1 MRASER
7 LSIGLLTDLKTKVQS
22 RSKTLKYAIKTLLRV
37 SLGCSL
43 TVLVSAQDAQEESIV
58 IDDLSLSELNDQIE
72 RVEDEFYRVFN
83 LSIEEE
89 HLKVECADWTPTGT
103 HIAQR
108 ACQPYFLSQARN
120 QNLRDWNNQMDVI
133 ASPEQMR
140 VRLAAEFEE
149 LTAAIN
155 SVLEENQYLRELNAI
170 LRMLRERAQELE

>member
-1 MRASER
+1 MKH
-7 LSIGLLTDLKTKVQS
+7 LNKKLLALIIS
-22 RSKTLKYAIKTLLRV
+22 CSFP
-37 SLGCSL
+37 SLIC
-43 TVLVSAQDAQEESIV
+43 AQEEPIV

-89 HLKVECADWTPTGT
+89 HLKVECDDWTPTGT

-108 ACQPYFLSQARN
+108 ACQPFFLTQARN

-133 ASPEQMR
+133 ASPEQLR

-170 LRMLRERAQELE
+170 LRMLRDRSQEIE

>member
-1 MRASER
+1 MKH
-7 LSIGLLTDLKTKVQS
+7 LNKKLLALIIS
-22 RSKTLKYAIKTLLRV
+22 CSFP
-37 SLGCSL
+37 SLIC
-43 TVLVSAQDAQEESIV
+43 AQEEPIV

-72 RVEDEFYRVFN
+72 RVEDEFYSVFN

-89 HLKVECADWTPTGT
+89 HLKVECDDWTPTGT

-108 ACQPYFLSQARN
+108 ACQPFFLTQARN

-133 ASPEQMR
+133 ASPEQLR

-170 LRMLRERAQELE
+170 LRMLRDRSQEIE

>member
-7 LSIGLLTDLKTKVQS
+7 LSTGLLTDLKTKVQS

-43 TVLVSAQDAQEESIV
+43 TVLASAQEESIV

-89 HLKVECADWTPTGT
+89 HLKVECAD
-103 HIAQR
+103 
-108 ACQPYFLSQARN
+108 
-120 QNLRDWNNQMDVI
+120 
-133 ASPEQMR
+133 
-140 VRLAAEFEE
+140 
-149 LTAAIN
+149 
-155 SVLEENQYLRELNAI
+155 
-170 LRMLRERAQELE
+170 

>member
-1 MRASER
+1 
-7 LSIGLLTDLKTKVQS
+7 LKHVNN
-22 RSKTLKYAIKTLLRV
+22 TLLAV
-37 SLGCSL
+37 IVCCSFTTL
-43 TVLVSAQDAQEESIV
+43 ISAQEEPIV

-89 HLKVECADWTPTGT
+89 HLKVECDDWTPTGT

-108 ACQPYFLSQARN
+108 ACQPFFLTQARN

-133 ASPEQMR
+133 ASPEQLR

-170 LRMLRERAQELE
+170 LRMLRDRSQEIE

>member
-1 MRASER
+1 M
-7 LSIGLLTDLKTKVQS
+7 KHVNN
-22 RSKTLKYAIKTLLRV
+22 TLLAV
-37 SLGCSL
+37 IVCCSITTL
-43 TVLVSAQDAQEESIV
+43 ISAQEEPIV

-89 HLKVECADWTPTGT
+89 HLKVECDDWTPTGT

-108 ACQPYFLSQARN
+108 ACQPFFLTQARN
-120 QNLRDWNNQMDVI
+120 QYLRDWNNQMDVI
-133 ASPEQMR
+133 ASPEQLR

-170 LRMLRERAQELE
+170 LRMLRDRSQEIE

>member
-1 MRASER
+1 MKHLNKKLLAAFVSCSFNA
-7 LSIGLLTDLKTKVQS
+7 LSS
-22 RSKTLKYAIKTLLRV
+22 
-37 SLGCSL
+37 
-43 TVLVSAQDAQEESIV
+43 AQEEPIV

-89 HLKVECADWTPTGT
+89 HLKVECDDWTPTGT

-108 ACQPYFLSQARN
+108 ACQPFFLTQARN

-133 ASPEQMR
+133 ASPEQLR

-155 SVLEENQYLRELNAI
+155 RVLEENQYLRELNAI
-170 LRMLRERAQELE
+170 LRMLRDRSQEIE

>member
-1 MRASER
+1 MKHLNKKLLAAFVSCLFNA
-7 LSIGLLTDLKTKVQS
+7 LSS
-22 RSKTLKYAIKTLLRV
+22 
-37 SLGCSL
+37 
-43 TVLVSAQDAQEESIV
+43 AQEEPIV

-89 HLKVECADWTPTGT
+89 HLKVECDDWTPTGT

-108 ACQPYFLSQARN
+108 ACQPFFLTQARN

-133 ASPEQMR
+133 ASPEQLR

-155 SVLEENQYLRELNAI
+155 RVLEENQYLRELNAI
-170 LRMLRERAQELE
+170 LRMLRDRSQEIE

>member
-1 MRASER
+1 MIHRNKK
-7 LSIGLLTDLKTKVQS
+7 LLEV
-22 RSKTLKYAIKTLLRV
+22 I
-37 SLGCSL
+37 LGCSFMTL
-43 TVLVSAQDAQEESIV
+43 ASGQEEPIV

-108 ACQPYFLSQARN
+108 ACQPFFLSQARN

-170 LRMLRERAQELE
+170 LRMLRERSQEIE

>member
-1 MRASER
+1 M
-7 LSIGLLTDLKTKVQS
+7 KHVNN
-22 RSKTLKYAIKTLLRV
+22 TLLAV
-37 SLGCSL
+37 IVCCSFTTL
-43 TVLVSAQDAQEESIV
+43 ISAQEEPIV

-108 ACQPYFLSQARN
+108 ACQPHFLTQARN

-133 ASPEQMR
+133 ASPEQSR

-149 LTAAIN
+149 LTAVIN
-155 SVLEENQYLRELNAI
+155 EVLEENQYFRELNAI
-170 LRMLRERAQELE
+170 LRMLRERAQEID

>member
-1 MRASER
+1 MKHVNKK
-7 LSIGLLTDLKTKVQS
+7 LLAVIISCSFT
-22 RSKTLKYAIKTLLRV
+22 TLI
-37 SLGCSL
+37 S
-43 TVLVSAQDAQEESIV
+43 AQEEPIV

-83 LSIEEE
+83 LSIEEV
-89 HLKVECADWTPTGT
+89 HLKVECDDWTPTGT

-108 ACQPYFLSQARN
+108 ACQPFFLTQARN

-133 ASPEQMR
+133 ASPEQLR

-170 LRMLRERAQELE
+170 LRMLRDRSQEIE

>member
-1 MRASER
+1 M
-7 LSIGLLTDLKTKVQS
+7 KHVNN
-22 RSKTLKYAIKTLLRV
+22 TLLAVIV
-37 SLGCSL
+37 SCSFTTL
-43 TVLVSAQDAQEESIV
+43 ISAQEEPIV

-89 HLKVECADWTPTGT
+89 HLKVECDDWTPTGT

-108 ACQPYFLSQARN
+108 ACQPFFLTQARN

-133 ASPEQMR
+133 ASPEQLR

-170 LRMLRERAQELE
+170 LRMLRDRSQEIE

>member
-1 MRASER
+1 
-7 LSIGLLTDLKTKVQS
+7 LKHVNNKLLAVIVSCSFT
-22 RSKTLKYAIKTLLRV
+22 TLI
-37 SLGCSL
+37 S
-43 TVLVSAQDAQEESIV
+43 AQEEPIV

-89 HLKVECADWTPTGT
+89 HLKVECDDWTPTGT

-108 ACQPYFLSQARN
+108 ACQPFFLTQARN

-133 ASPEQMR
+133 ASPEQLR

-170 LRMLRERAQELE
+170 LRMLRDRSQEIE

>member
-1 MRASER
+1 VIVCCSF
-7 LSIGLLTDLKTKVQS
+7 T
-22 RSKTLKYAIKTLLRV
+22 TLI
-37 SLGCSL
+37 S
-43 TVLVSAQDAQEESIV
+43 AQEEPIV

-89 HLKVECADWTPTGT
+89 HLKVECDDWTPTGT

-108 ACQPYFLSQARN
+108 ACQPFFLTQARN

-133 ASPEQMR
+133 ASPEQLR

-170 LRMLRERAQELE
+170 LRMLRDRSQEIE

>member
-1 MRASER
+1 M
-7 LSIGLLTDLKTKVQS
+7 KHVNN
-22 RSKTLKYAIKTLLRV
+22 TLLAV
-37 SLGCSL
+37 IVCCSFTTL
-43 TVLVSAQDAQEESIV
+43 ISAQEEPIV

-89 HLKVECADWTPTGT
+89 HLKVECDDWTPTGT

-108 ACQPYFLSQARN
+108 ACQPFFLTQARN

-133 ASPEQMR
+133 ASPEQLR

-155 SVLEENQYLRELNAI
+155 RVLEENQYLRELNAI
-170 LRMLRERAQELE
+170 LRMLRDRSQEIE

>member
-1 MRASER
+1 MGQMINDRIGGQSLKR
-7 LSIGLLTDLKTKVQS
+7 LDKANLCTVAGVLFLTSVF
-22 RSKTLKYAIKTLLRV
+22 
-37 SLGCSL
+37 
-43 TVLVSAQDAQEESIV
+43 AQDDPIV

-108 ACQPYFLSQARN
+108 ACQPHFLTQARN

-133 ASPEQMR
+133 ASPEQLR

-155 SVLEENQYLRELNAI
+155 EVLEENQYFRELNAI
-170 LRMLRERAQELE
+170 LRMLRERAQEID

>member
-1 MRASER
+1 MKHVNKK
-7 LSIGLLTDLKTKVQS
+7 LLAVIISCSFT
-22 RSKTLKYAIKTLLRV
+22 TLI
-37 SLGCSL
+37 S
-43 TVLVSAQDAQEESIV
+43 AQEEPIV

-89 HLKVECADWTPTGT
+89 HLKVECDDWTPTGT

-108 ACQPYFLSQARN
+108 ACQPFFLTQARN

-133 ASPEQMR
+133 ASPEQLR

-170 LRMLRERAQELE
+170 LRMLRDRSQEIE

>member
-1 MRASER
+1 M
-7 LSIGLLTDLKTKVQS
+7 KHVNN
-22 RSKTLKYAIKTLLRV
+22 TLLAV
-37 SLGCSL
+37 IVCCSFTTL
-43 TVLVSAQDAQEESIV
+43 ISAQEEPIV

-89 HLKVECADWTPTGT
+89 HLKVECDDWTPTGT

-108 ACQPYFLSQARN
+108 ACQPFFLTQARN

-133 ASPEQMR
+133 ASPEQLR

-149 LTAAIN
+149 LSAAIN

-170 LRMLRERAQELE
+170 LRMLRDRSQEIE

>member
-1 MRASER
+1 MKRVN
-7 LSIGLLTDLKTKVQS
+7 K
-22 RSKTLKYAIKTLLRV
+22 AILGTVV
-37 SLGCSL
+37 S
-43 TVLVSAQDAQEESIV
+43 VSFFTNVFAQDDPIV

-72 RVEDEFYRVFN
+72 RVEDEFYPVFN

-108 ACQPYFLSQARN
+108 ACQPHFLTQARN

-133 ASPEQMR
+133 ASPEQLR

-155 SVLEENQYLRELNAI
+155 EVLEENQYFRELNAI
-170 LRMLRERAQELE
+170 LRMLRERAQEID

>member
-1 MRASER
+1 M
-7 LSIGLLTDLKTKVQS
+7 KHVNN
-22 RSKTLKYAIKTLLRV
+22 TLLAV
-37 SLGCSL
+37 IVCCSFTTL
-43 TVLVSAQDAQEESIV
+43 ISAQEEPIV

-72 RVEDEFYRVFN
+72 RVDDEFYRVFI

-89 HLKVECADWTPTGT
+89 HLKVECDDWTPTGT

-108 ACQPYFLSQARN
+108 ACQPFFLTQARN

-133 ASPEQMR
+133 ASPEQLR

-170 LRMLRERAQELE
+170 LRMLRDRSQEIE

>member
-1 MRASER
+1 MLAS
-7 LSIGLLTDLKTKVQS
+7 
-22 RSKTLKYAIKTLLRV
+22 
-37 SLGCSL
+37 
-43 TVLVSAQDAQEESIV
+43 AQEESIV

-155 SVLEENQYLRELNAI
+155 SVLEENQYLRELHHKMVG
-170 LRMLRERAQELE
+170 LRSFRRNKTCIFFQLLRLLLLVLLRLFLSLIHI

>member
-1 MRASER
+1 M
-7 LSIGLLTDLKTKVQS
+7 KHVNN
-22 RSKTLKYAIKTLLRV
+22 TLLAV
-37 SLGCSL
+37 IVCCSFTTL
-43 TVLVSAQDAQEESIV
+43 ISAQEEPIV

-89 HLKVECADWTPTGT
+89 HLKVECDDWTPTGT

-108 ACQPYFLSQARN
+108 ACQPFFLTQARN

-133 ASPEQMR
+133 ASPEQLR

-170 LRMLRERAQELE
+170 LRMLRDRSKEIE

>member
-1 MRASER
+1 MRHVNNK
-7 LSIGLLTDLKTKVQS
+7 LLAVIVSCSFT
-22 RSKTLKYAIKTLLRV
+22 TLI
-37 SLGCSL
+37 S
-43 TVLVSAQDAQEESIV
+43 AQEEPIV

-89 HLKVECADWTPTGT
+89 HLKVECDDWTPTGT

-108 ACQPYFLSQARN
+108 ACQPFFLTQARN

-133 ASPEQMR
+133 ASPEQLR

-155 SVLEENQYLRELNAI
+155 RVLEENQYLRELNAI
-170 LRMLRERAQELE
+170 LRMLRDRSQEIE

>member
-1 MRASER
+1 MKHGNSK
-7 LSIGLLTDLKTKVQS
+7 LLAVIVSCSFT
-22 RSKTLKYAIKTLLRV
+22 TLI
-37 SLGCSL
+37 S
-43 TVLVSAQDAQEESIV
+43 AQEEPIV

-89 HLKVECADWTPTGT
+89 HLKVECDDWTPTGT

-108 ACQPYFLSQARN
+108 ACQPFFLTQARN

-133 ASPEQMR
+133 ASPEQLR

-155 SVLEENQYLRELNAI
+155 RVLEENQYLRELNAI
-170 LRMLRERAQELE
+170 LRMLRDRSQEIE

>member
-1 MRASER
+1 M
-7 LSIGLLTDLKTKVQS
+7 KHVNN
-22 RSKTLKYAIKTLLRV
+22 TLLAV
-37 SLGCSL
+37 IVCCSFTTL
-43 TVLVSAQDAQEESIV
+43 ISAQEEPIV

-89 HLKVECADWTPTGT
+89 HLKVECDDWTPTGT

-108 ACQPYFLSQARN
+108 ACQPFFLTQARN

-133 ASPEQMR
+133 ASPEQIR

-170 LRMLRERAQELE
+170 LRMLRDRSQEIE

>member
-1 MRASER
+1 M
-7 LSIGLLTDLKTKVQS
+7 KHVNN
-22 RSKTLKYAIKTLLRV
+22 TLLAV
-37 SLGCSL
+37 IVCCSFTTL
-43 TVLVSAQDAQEESIV
+43 ISAQEEPIV

-89 HLKVECADWTPTGT
+89 HLKVECDDWTPTGT

-108 ACQPYFLSQARN
+108 ACQPFFLTQARY

-133 ASPEQMR
+133 ASPEQLR

-170 LRMLRERAQELE
+170 LRMLRDRSQEIE

>member
-1 MRASER
+1 MS
-7 LSIGLLTDLKTKVQS
+7 LTDHK
-22 RSKTLKYAIKTLLRV
+22 
-37 SLGCSL
+37 
-43 TVLVSAQDAQEESIV
+43 
-58 IDDLSLSELNDQIE
+58 DQNE
-72 RVEDEFYRVFN
+72 RVQDYFYRVFH
-83 LSIEEE
+83 LTIHEDQ
-89 HLKVECADWTPTGT
+89 LKVECTDWTPTGT

-170 LRMLRERAQELE
+170 LRMLRERAQELD

>member
-1 MRASER
+1 M
-7 LSIGLLTDLKTKVQS
+7 KHVNN
-22 RSKTLKYAIKTLLRV
+22 TLLAVIV
-37 SLGCSL
+37 SCSFTTL
-43 TVLVSAQDAQEESIV
+43 ISAQEEPIV

-89 HLKVECADWTPTGT
+89 HLKVECDDWTPTGT

-108 ACQPYFLSQARN
+108 ACQPFFLTQARN

-133 ASPEQMR
+133 ASPEQLR

-155 SVLEENQYLRELNAI
+155 RVLEEYQYLRELNAI
-170 LRMLRERAQELE
+170 LRMLRDRSQEIE

>member
-1 MRASER
+1 MKHVNKK
-7 LSIGLLTDLKTKVQS
+7 LLAVIIS
-22 RSKTLKYAIKTLLRV
+22 
-37 SLGCSL
+37 CSFTPL
-43 TVLVSAQDAQEESIV
+43 ISAQEEPIV

-89 HLKVECADWTPTGT
+89 HLKVECDDWTPTGT

-108 ACQPYFLSQARN
+108 ACQPFFLTQARN

-133 ASPEQMR
+133 ASPEQLR

-170 LRMLRERAQELE
+170 LRMLRDRSQEIE

>member
-1 MRASER
+1 MKH
-7 LSIGLLTDLKTKVQS
+7 LNKKLLALIIS
-22 RSKTLKYAIKTLLRV
+22 CSFP
-37 SLGCSL
+37 SLIC
-43 TVLVSAQDAQEESIV
+43 AQEEPIV

-89 HLKVECADWTPTGT
+89 HLKVECDDWTPTGT

-108 ACQPYFLSQARN
+108 ACQPFFLTQARN

-133 ASPEQMR
+133 ASPEQLR

-155 SVLEENQYLRELNAI
+155 RVLEENQYLRELNAI
-170 LRMLRERAQELE
+170 LRMLRDRSKEIE

>member
-1 MRASER
+1 M
-7 LSIGLLTDLKTKVQS
+7 KHVNN
-22 RSKTLKYAIKTLLRV
+22 TLLAV
-37 SLGCSL
+37 IVCCSFTTL
-43 TVLVSAQDAQEESIV
+43 ISAQEEPIV

-89 HLKVECADWTPTGT
+89 HLKVECDDWTPTGT

-108 ACQPYFLSQARN
+108 ACQPFFLTQARN

-133 ASPEQMR
+133 ASPEQLR

-155 SVLEENQYLRELNAI
+155 RVLEENQYLRELNAI
-170 LRMLRERAQELE
+170 LRMLRDRSKEIE

>member
-7 LSIGLLTDLKTKVQS
+7 LSTGLLTDLKTKVQS

-43 TVLVSAQDAQEESIV
+43 TVLVSAQEESIV

-140 VRLAAEFEE
+140 VRLAAE
-149 LTAAIN
+149 LDVRRPQQPTAPMHDA
-155 SVLEENQYLRELNAI
+155 L
-170 LRMLRERAQELE
+170 

>member
-1 MRASER
+1 MKRA
-7 LSIGLLTDLKTKVQS
+7 DK
-22 RSKTLKYAIKTLLRV
+22 A
-37 SLGCSL
+37 SLG
-43 TVLVSAQDAQEESIV
+43 TVLGVLFLTSVFAQDDPIV

-83 LSIEEE
+83 LSVEEE

-108 ACQPYFLSQARN
+108 ACQPHFLTQARN

-133 ASPEQMR
+133 ASPEQLR

-155 SVLEENQYLRELNAI
+155 EVLEENQYFRELNAI
-170 LRMLRERAQELE
+170 LRMLRERTQEID

>member
-1 MRASER
+1 M
-7 LSIGLLTDLKTKVQS
+7 KHVNN
-22 RSKTLKYAIKTLLRV
+22 TLLAV
-37 SLGCSL
+37 IVCCSFTTL
-43 TVLVSAQDAQEESIV
+43 ISAQEEPIV

-72 RVEDEFYRVFN
+72 RVEDEFYRVCN

-89 HLKVECADWTPTGT
+89 HLKVECDDWTPTGT

-108 ACQPYFLSQARN
+108 ACQPFFLTQARK

-133 ASPEQMR
+133 ASPEQLR

-170 LRMLRERAQELE
+170 LRMLRDRSQEIE

>member
-1 MRASER
+1 MKH
-7 LSIGLLTDLKTKVQS
+7 LNKKLLALIIS
-22 RSKTLKYAIKTLLRV
+22 
-37 SLGCSL
+37 CSFPPL
-43 TVLVSAQDAQEESIV
+43 ICAQEEPIV

-83 LSIEEE
+83 LCIEEE
-89 HLKVECADWTPTGT
+89 HLKVECDDWTPTGT

-108 ACQPYFLSQARN
+108 ACQPFFLTQARN

-133 ASPEQMR
+133 ASPEQLR

-155 SVLEENQYLRELNAI
+155 RVLEENQYLRELNAI
-170 LRMLRERAQELE
+170 LRMLRDRSKEIE

>member
-1 MRASER
+1 M
-7 LSIGLLTDLKTKVQS
+7 KHVNN
-22 RSKTLKYAIKTLLRV
+22 TLLAV
-37 SLGCSL
+37 IVCCSFTTL
-43 TVLVSAQDAQEESIV
+43 ISAQEEPIV

-108 ACQPYFLSQARN
+108 ACQPHFLTQARN

-133 ASPEQMR
+133 ASPEQLR

-155 SVLEENQYLRELNAI
+155 EVLEENQYFRELNAI
-170 LRMLRERAQELE
+170 LRMLRERTQEID

>member
-1 MRASER
+1 MKHVNNK
-7 LSIGLLTDLKTKVQS
+7 LLAVIVS
-22 RSKTLKYAIKTLLRV
+22 CSFWTLI
-37 SLGCSL
+37 S
-43 TVLVSAQDAQEESIV
+43 AQEEPIV

-89 HLKVECADWTPTGT
+89 HLKVECDDWTPTGT

-108 ACQPYFLSQARN
+108 ACQPFFLTQARN

-133 ASPEQMR
+133 ASPEQLR

-170 LRMLRERAQELE
+170 LRMLRDRSQEIE